1 MLLDFFLFI
10 FQSIFLSFFLIY
22 ALIGPVNQSITF
34 SPSQRVGFIS
44 FALNDD
50 QVALEDPQRFQLR
63 FSQHSFSDGSKVRL
77 GPNSDISI
85 IDDDGNF

>member
-1 MLLDFFLFI
+1 MTSFYVFFNRFS
-10 FQSIFLSFFLIY
+10 FHFFLIY
-22 ALIGPVNQSITF
+22 ALIGSVNQSITF

-44 FALNDD
+44 FGLNDD
-50 QVALEDPQRFQLR
+50 QVALEDPERFQLR
-63 FSQHSFSDGSKVRL
+63 FSQHSFSDGSKVGL